1 MPNFLK
7 KKNLVWLLNK
17 NSNETMDLTWLHGSN
32 YGISII
38 LTIQKVDSET
48 ASIDTSQLSENSC
61 FFFLKNK
68 IGSTELLVLNCG
80 FYLFNQPLLL
90 SS

>member
-1 MPNFLK
+1 
-7 KKNLVWLLNK
+7 
-17 NSNETMDLTWLHGSN
+17 MDLTWLHGSN
-32 YGISII
+32 YGISVN

-61 FFFLKNK
+61 LFFLKNK